1 MKPNNTNPASRP
13 SRRCG
18 MEWFDGILSGG
29 IAKQLGLY
37 AATILAVYAL
47 CVFLIWIFGST
58 LFVSHNTSPTLVGS
72 MRGVLYYFFDA
83 GNLHSETS
91 VSAKILTPIVAFVGM
106 VLLSGLLITTLSNI
120 VERRVENVAKG
131 LVTYSKIRDHYV
143 IIGYGEI
150 TICLLHDIFKR
161 AEAAHERMPKVL
173 ILTSQDVQKVRA
185 QVQSQ
190 LPTHH
195 ERNVLFYAG
204 DIESEEHIARLNI
217 DSAREVYV
225 LGEAE
230 EYGRDSKNLEC
241 VRIICDLRSKDG
253 IPKNV
258 LTVNVQFDRPA
269 SYSTIK
275 KLNIPKDYVSR
286 DVKEGAADAERQSAD
301 KSGKKFGKKFKEF
314 IEKFAGKSGKPAD
327 SGDKHA
333 KEEIRYVLYFR
344 PFNFF
349 ENWARLLWG
358 YYRKNDYDVLDFD
371 PEGNG
376 NPSVLCKDSDR
387 HVHLV
392 IVGFNRMGRALLLEA
407 LRICHY
413 PNYDE
418 TTGANKTRITVVD
431 AEMERLLPQFES
443 QYPYLRDIADVEID
457 YMNARVENADIRAM
471 LERSA
476 ADECELLTVAVCL
489 RDPDTALAT
498 GLSLPESL
506 YYKIGETGISN
517 NDKVRILVRQE
528 LQKGIGEILK
538 SDEHKYKH
546 VKIFGML
553 TDGVSH
559 ELLDDTAAMWVNA
572 NYWGKKI
579 LENAD
584 LEKARELWYELNE
597 DNRYSNRYQ
606 IEMYDIYER
615 YAGCTPKETLYCM
628 EHLRWCADRRI
639 IGYRH
644 ANIKDK
650 NFKTHPLLIPY
661 GDLPENEKIK
671 DTEVVETRKLI
682 EELCKR

>member
-1 MKPNNTNPASRP
+1 
-13 SRRCG
+13 
-18 MEWFDGILSGG
+18 MEWFDSILSGG
-29 IAKQLGLY
+29 IVKQLGLY
-37 AATILAVYAL
+37 AATILAAYAL
-47 CVFLIWIFGST
+47 CVFSVWILGST
-58 LFVSHNTSPTLVGS
+58 LAVSHNTSPTLVGS

-83 GNLHSETS
+83 GNLHAETS
-91 VSAKILTPIVAFVGM
+91 VSAKIITPVVAFLGM

-131 LVTYSKIRDHYV
+131 LVTYRKIRDHYV

-161 AEAAHERMPKVL
+161 AEAANERLPKVL
-173 ILTSQDVQKVRA
+173 ILTSQDVPKVRA
-185 QVQSQ
+185 HVQSQ
-190 LPTHH
+190 LPEYQ

-217 DSAREVYV
+217 ATAREVYV
-225 LGEAE
+225 LGEEE

-241 VRIICDLRSKDG
+241 VRIIRNLRSKNG
-253 IPKNV
+253 IPSEV

-275 KLNIPKDYVSR
+275 KLNIPGDYVSMEIKHE
-286 DVKEGAADAERQSAD
+286 DAACHSAD
-301 KSGKKFGKKFKEF
+301 KSGKKSVVKSAAKFAANF
-314 IEKFAGKSGKPAD
+314 VAKFAGKSAD
-327 SGDKHA
+327 SADNSAA
-333 KEEIRYVLYFR
+333 KETQQVLYFR

-371 PEGNG
+371 PGGNG
-376 NPSVLCKDSDR
+376 NPRVLCKDSDR

-418 TTGANKTRITVVD
+418 KTGANKTRITVVD

-457 YMNARVENADIRAM
+457 YINARVEDTEIRAM

-476 ADECELLTVAVCL
+476 ADERELLTVAVCL

-538 SDEHKYKH
+538 ADEHKYKH

-553 TDGVSH
+553 TDGIRH

-572 NYWGKKI
+572 NYEDKTL
-579 LENAD
+579 LEKAD
-584 LEKARELWYELNE
+584 LEKARKLWYKLNE
-597 DNRYSNRYQ
+597 DDRFSNRYQ

-628 EHLRWCADRRI
+628 EHLRWCADRLI
-639 IGYRH
+639 IGYRY

-650 NFKTHPLLIPY
+650 HFKTHPLLIPY
-661 GDLPENEKIK
+661 GDLPESEKIK
-671 DTEVVETRKLI
+671 DAEVVETRKQI
-682 EELCKR
+682 ERLCKR